1 MSNEF
6 AGHTQGPWHVIQHN
20 HIDGDLW
27 LGIGWTDKDGRKIGP
42 VCDIS
47 SKQDQAAELRF
58 LVTPQDE
65 QWANARLIAA
75 APDLLARA
83 EKAEQE
89 NVELRELF
97 LALYDDERGHK
108 RINRKSLLWDRIMR
122 ASEEIRALLAGV
134 PS

>member
-1 MSNEF
+1 MPNEF
-6 AGHTQGPWHVIQHN
+6 AGHTPGPWRLDLLPDRAKIRKPEN
-20 HIDGDLW
+20 GSHICTVDHGY
-27 LGIGWTDKDGRKIGP
+27 R
-42 VCDIS
+42 
-47 SKQDQAAELRF
+47 
-58 LVTPQDE
+58 DE
-65 QWANARLIAA
+65 DEANARLIAA

-83 EKAEQE
+83 EKAERE
-89 NVELRELF
+89 NTELRELF